1 LAQVFLLRSQ
11 FVKCPVR
18 FSLVKMRAVLSSGMI
33 VLLGAS
39 TARAEGPSSALRG
52 SASQESIVTAEEAAT
67 LDALS
72 AVFFSV
78 AEGSEGAS
86 NKPSNGTE
94 SLSLSSTAEME
105 RRCAQGWSG
114 LVESIAPGCLGQCAD
129 KHICESV
136 SQVLKVWTSSHSR
149 DKAKAKACEG
159 GNRHAFDCLLWR
171 DHRKKCQPLINR
183 APKFGIPANVNQACP
198 RRLEEMPTEQVAA
211 AETVEEA
218 ASGLPNEAAPADEP
232 SVQDVNLTLDS
243 MVTAALSSTV
253 QGCHCSTVELKQ
265 CGMQCFSRPKGGSR
279 IGCIAGCLDK
289 KNHAHSCSQCYGRR
303 SDCTMV
309 KCLNKCA
316 ANPNAP
322 QCIECVHS
330 KCGGDCR

>member
-1 LAQVFLLRSQ
+1 
-11 FVKCPVR
+11 
-18 FSLVKMRAVLSSGMI
+18 

-52 SASQESIVTAEEAAT
+52 SASQESIVTAEEGAT

-86 NKPSNGTE
+86 SHASNSTE
-94 SLSLSSTAEME
+94 SLSLSSAAEME
-105 RRCAQGWSG
+105 RRCGQGWSG
-114 LVESIAPGCLGQCAD
+114 LVESIAPGCLGQCVQQG
-129 KHICESV
+129 ICQSV

-149 DKAKAKACEG
+149 DKAKAKACQG
-159 GNRHAFDCLLWR
+159 GNRHAFGCLLK
-171 DHRKKCQPLINR
+171 DSHRKKCQPLIDR

-198 RRLEEMPTEQVAA
+198 RRLEEIPTEQVEA
-211 AETVEEA
+211 AEAVEEA
-218 ASGLPNEAAPADEP
+218 SGLSNEAAPADEP

-243 MVTAALSSTV
+243 MVMAALGSTV
-253 QGCHCSTVELKQ
+253 QGCHCSTVELKT
-265 CGMQCFSRPKGGSR
+265 CGMQCFSKPRGGSR

-289 KNHAHSCSQCYGRR
+289 KHHAHSCSECYGRR
-303 SDCTMV
+303 SDCTMN

-316 ANPNAP
+316 ANPNAKP
-322 QCIECVHS
+322 CTECVHS